1 VGQIDIR
8 GGKWNLYSYE
18 EMKQDLVRDAKAQ
31 YNDFDAILFK
41 PLGDQFLTME
51 MRC

>member
-1 VGQIDIR
+1 MGQIDIR
-8 GGKWNLYSYE
+8 GGKWNLDSYE
-18 EMKQDLVRDAKAQ
+18 EMKQNLVRDAKAQ